1 MSNFCTAINCMDGRV
16 QLPVNEYLRARFDAN
31 YVDTITDKGPN
42 LILTLGEEQNK
53 IDAILDKVAL
63 SINKHNSKG
72 IAVVGHNDCAGNPS
86 PNEVQIEHIKKSV
99 KFLKDKIENIEII
112 GLWVDEKWKV
122 NEIA

>member
-72 IAVVGHNDCAGNPS
+72 IAVIGHYDCAGNPS
-86 PNEVQIEHIKKSV
+86 PNEEQVEHIKKSV

>member
-72 IAVVGHNDCAGNPS
+72 IAVIGHYDCAGNPS
-86 PNEVQIEHIKKSV
+86 PNEEQVEHIKKSV
-99 KFLKDKIENIEII
+99 KFLKNKIENIEII